1 MIALLAKL
9 TSAVVGNRLARPA
22 AAILM
27 VVAALA
33 LIGLANRLARA
44 DAVRDY
50 RRELAAA
57 QARADA
63 AQRTREATATV
74 TRARELAAGDAA
86 DAARTKELT
95 DATRHLPDARPS
107 DRARVRLCLEPGLR
121 DTPACRAANASR

>member
-27 VVAALA
+27 VVAVLA
-33 LIGLANRLARA
+33 LIGLANRLTRA

-63 AQRTREATATV
+63 AQRTREAAATV

-107 DRARVRLCLEPGLR
+107 ARARVRLCLEPGLR
-121 DTPACRAANASR
+121 DTPACRGAQPAH